1 MVWHF
6 VAHFT
11 YAGLFLALFG
21 AALGLPIPDTAAV
34 VAAGVLAH
42 QGVIRWW
49 VALPVCIAAAVG
61 GDAALYWAGR
71 HWGESVRRWRLV
83 RRVLSAERQAKLL
96 DAYRRNG
103 VTFLFLSR
111 HLIGVRTAA
120 SLTAGI
126 ARMTFWMF
134 LTVDLA
140 AVLVSVPIGFGV
152 AFLFSHQVQRMIGE
166 IDHVERWV
174 VLGALVVVAAVLV
187 RHYRSTTKT
196 TIPSD

>member
-21 AALGLPIPDTAAV
+21 GALGLPIPDTVPV

-71 HWGESVRRWRLV
+71 HWGESVCRWRLV
-83 RRVLSAERQAKLL
+83 RRVLSAERQTRLL
-96 DAYRRNG
+96 DAYRRHG
-103 VTFLFLSR
+103 VTFLFVSR

-126 ARMTFWMF
+126 ARMAFWMF

-140 AVLVSVPIGFGV
+140 AVLASVPIGFGV
-152 AFLFSHQVQRMIGE
+152 AFLFSHQVQRLIGE

-174 VLGALVVVAAVLV
+174 VLGTLVVVAAVLV
-187 RHYRSTTKT
+187 QHYRSATKT
-196 TIPSD
+196 TIPLD